1 MVVLKTHSVLPRCTA
16 CLIRTLQKNVE
27 DVQGTKKKRKE
38 KTKKKKKQ
46 PIKLEDK
53 KAVMR
58 KLQTEMRKMKT
69 MVGEIQSSLEG
80 YNSRVRVA

>member
-1 MVVLKTHSVLPRCTA
+1 MFKELK
-16 CLIRTLQKNVE
+16 KKE
-27 DVQGTKKKRKE
+27 KKKR
-38 KTKKKKKQ
+38 KKKKKQ